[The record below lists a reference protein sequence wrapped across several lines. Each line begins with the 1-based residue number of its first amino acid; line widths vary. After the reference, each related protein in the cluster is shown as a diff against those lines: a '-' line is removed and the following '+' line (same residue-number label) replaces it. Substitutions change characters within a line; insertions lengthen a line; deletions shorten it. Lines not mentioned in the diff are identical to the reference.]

1 MAKADEWLEKVE
13 KEIKKA
19 EKKGQVSPNVIE
31 MVTELRIH
39 QSQLINQNLELIESQ
54 KELSKLY
61 SQYRELY
68 DNAPVGYFS
77 LDKDDVIRNV
87 NIKGSKLIE
96 IDKKTLI
103 GLGFGQFIF
112 KDDYKK
118 YYRAL
123 DIAIDKRKNQS
134 LELRF
139 RNIKSYFY
147 AYMEIMP
154 LYDKEDE
161 KYRIIITDITKR
173 KKAEEELRKSEE
185 KFRALVIAS
194 SEVVY
199 RMSSDWSEM
208 LQLNSKN
215 FLANTEKPNTNWLQD
230 YIPSDDQSMLIE
242 AKDKAI
248 KNKSVFELEHRVIQV
263 DGNIGWI
270 YSRAVPILGFNGEI
284 IEWFGYADDITQR
297 KLNEEELRRLATVVK
312 DSNDAIT
319 VQDFD
324 GNIIAWNHGAEKMY
338 GWSEKEALKM
348 NILSTVPESK
358 RVEMS
363 SFIKGIQKGE
373 FIESFETQRL
383 TKDGRV
389 LDVWLTVTKLAD
401 DKGYPVSVATT
412 ERDITERKK
421 R

>member
-1 MAKADEWLEKVE
+1 MVKADDWLNKVE

-39 QSQLINQNLELIESQ
+39 QSQLVNQNLELIESQ
-54 KELSKLY
+54 RELSKLY
-61 SQYRELY
+61 SQYQELY

-77 LDKDDVIRNV
+77 LDKDGVIRNV

-96 IDKKTLI
+96 IDKNTLI
-103 GLGFGQFIF
+103 GLGFSQFIF
-112 KDDYKK
+112 KEDYKK

-147 AYMEIMP
+147 AFMEIMP

-194 SEVVY
+194 SDVVY
-199 RMSSDWSEM
+199 RMNSDWSEM
-208 LQLNSKN
+208 LQLNSKK
-215 FLANTEKPNTNWLQD
+215 FLANTEKPNTNWLQE

-242 AKDKAI
+242 AKDKAMKI
-248 KNKSVFELEHRVIQV
+248 KSVFELEHRVIQV
-263 DGNIGWI
+263 DGNIGWV
-270 YSRAVPILGFNGEI
+270 YSRAVPILDFNGEI

-297 KLNEEELRRLATVVK
+297 KLNEEGLRRLATVVK

-358 RVEMS
+358 REEIS
-363 SFIKGIQKGE
+363 SFIKGIQKGN

-389 LDVWLTVTKLAD
+389 RDVWLTVTKLVD
-401 DKGYPVSVATT
+401 DKGNPVSVATT

>member
-1 MAKADEWLEKVE
+1 MVKADEWLDKVE

-19 EKKGQVSPNVIE
+19 EKKGQISQNVLGLI
-31 MVTELRIH
+31 TELRIH
-39 QSQLINQNLELIESQ
+39 QSELINQNLELIESQ

-61 SQYRELY
+61 SQYQELY

-77 LDKDDVIRNV
+77 LDKDGVIRNA
-87 NIKGSKLIE
+87 NIKGSQLIE
-96 IDKKTLI
+96 MDKNTLI
-103 GLGFGQFIF
+103 GLGFVQFIF
-112 KDDYKK
+112 KDDYRK

-123 DIAIDKRKNQS
+123 HIAIDKRKNQS

-147 AYMEIMP
+147 AFMEIMP

-199 RMSSDWSEM
+199 RMNSDWSEM

-215 FLANTEKPNTNWLQD
+215 FLANTEKPNTNWLQE
-230 YIPSDDQSMLIE
+230 YVPSDDQPMLIE
-242 AKDKAI
+242 AKNKAI
-248 KNKSVFELEHRVIQV
+248 KTKNVFELEHRVIQA
-263 DGNIGWI
+263 DGNIGWV
-270 YSRAVPILGFNGEI
+270 YSRAVPILDSNGEI

-324 GNIIAWNHGAEKMY
+324 GNIIAWNHSAEKMY
-338 GWSEKEALKM
+338 GWNEKEALKM
-348 NILSTVPESK
+348 NILNTVPESK
-358 RVEMS
+358 REEMS
-363 SFIKGIQKGE
+363 SFIKGIQKGK

-389 LDVWLTVTKLAD
+389 LDVWLTITKLVD
-401 DKGYPVSVATT
+401 DMGNTVSVATT
-412 ERDITERKK
+412 ERDITELK